1 MANGR
6 DDNLTKHPSRCT
18 TLSLYIYKKK
28 ALRISA
34 TATRLVAIAVMHT
47 DEVLCSYEEK

>member
-1 MANGR
+1 MAGM
-6 DDNLTKHPSRCT
+6 T
-18 TLSLYIYKKK
+18 TSQNIPQDAPLSLSLYIYKKK

-34 TATRLVAIAVMHT
+34 TATQLVAIAVMHT